1 MIAKATEMMARATEI
16 IKVAEAQRGGDDKNG
31 DDIQP
36 GKDTGK
42 TKAEK
47 QKAEAHARYMRYY
60 RNIRRPYLT
69 SRDVLPM

>member
-16 IKVAEAQRGGDDKNG
+16 LKVHEAQKGGDDKKEDSN
-31 DDIQP
+31 QSA
-36 GKDTGK
+36 KDAGK